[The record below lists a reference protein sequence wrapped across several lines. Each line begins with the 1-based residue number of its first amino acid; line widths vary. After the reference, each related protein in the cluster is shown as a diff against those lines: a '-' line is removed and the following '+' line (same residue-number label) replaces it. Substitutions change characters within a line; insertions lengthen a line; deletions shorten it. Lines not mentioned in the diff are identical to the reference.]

1 MLFRCSLMSLIVF
14 CVVGVSWPVN
24 AQGAGPEGLWLVK
37 DRTARIRIEKCGNEM
52 WGIVAWQDE
61 PKRDVNNPDP
71 AMHNRSLLGS
81 VVLIGMRPA
90 AANLWE
96 GDIYN
101 ARDGK
106 TYSSKMAMLP
116 SGALE
121 IKGCVLGGMI
131 CGGES
136 WTRLPEPPAVA
147 GAASKNIC
155 ATLRRPAGR

>member
-1 MLFRCSLMSLIVF
+1 MLFCRSLVLLIFVF
-14 CVVGVSWPVN
+14 ALDLPAT
-24 AQGAGPEGLWLVK
+24 AQSSGPEGLWLVK
-37 DRTARIRIEKCGNEM
+37 DQTARIRIERCGNEM
-52 WGIVAWQDE
+52 WGTVAWQNE
-61 PKRDVNNPDP
+61 NKTDVNNPDP
-71 AMHNRSLLGS
+71 AMRQRSLLGS
-81 VVLIGMRPA
+81 AVLIGMRPA

-121 IKGCVLGGMI
+121 IKGCVMGGMI

-136 WTRLPEPPAVA
+136 WTRLPESPAA
-147 GAASKNIC
+147 GAAPRSSC
-155 ATLRRPAGR
+155 AALRRPAVR